1 MKTKILLAL
10 VSVAAAGLS
19 YGQTLVTQTLY
30 FSGVPDFETPL
41 VFSKYA
47 GNASDIQN
55 VSIDYDL
62 TISGGQFVV
71 DNDADT
77 PAEVAVK
84 FGARLDATSLQ
95 VTMLNHAFSAIINDV
110 EATNQAQYLLTPNF
124 GDGLNDYDPTPTDG
138 AVLVGATVNEAGG
151 DDVHP
156 LFWSQ
161 YAGGGTFTVNVKA
174 SQIGSLSYN
183 SGVETAT
190 TPVVA
195 NGSITVSYLVVPE
208 VSSSVLLGISALGL
222 AFRRRR

>member
-10 VSVAAAGLS
+10 VSVAAAAVS
-19 YGQTLVTQTLY
+19 NGQTLVTQTLY

-47 GNASDIQN
+47 GNAADIQN
-55 VSIDYDL
+55 VSIDYNL
-62 TISGGQFVV
+62 TIEGGQFVV

-77 PAEVAVK
+77 PAITNVK
-84 FGARLDATSLQ
+84 FGASLDATSAQ
-95 VTMLNHAFSAIINDV
+95 VKMLNSAFFAIINDV
-110 EATNQAQYLLTPNF
+110 EATNQATFVLTPNF
-124 GDGLNDYDPTPTDG
+124 GDGLNDYDSTPTDG
-138 AVLVGATVNEAGG
+138 AVLVGNTVSNSGG

-156 LFWSQ
+156 FFWSQ

-174 SQIGSLSYN
+174 NQVGSLSYN

-190 TPVVA
+190 TPVIA
-195 NGSITVSYLVVPE
+195 RGSITVSYLVPE
-208 VSSSVLLGISALGL
+208 ASSAALLGLSALGL